1 VPHARRYC
9 GRVPGRGQV
18 TRARVYCAL
27 DGRRLEVNAA
37 ARVAVRTG
45 VREARMHR
53 ENWRAE
59 FDPPGALVTVLLTGP
74 VDPQPAIAAPP
85 STAIAI
91 QSELT
96 RDLRIVLM
104 APPCTPAAVTG
115 A

>member
-1 VPHARRYC
+1 MLLRAYPS
-9 GRVPGRGQV
+9 GPGSGKLG
-18 TRARVYCAL
+18 APF
-27 DGRRLEVNAA
+27 
-37 ARVAVRTG
+37 
-45 VREARMHR
+45 ARMHR

-85 STAIAI
+85 STAIAV